1 MIERVLVLSA
11 LACAGVNA
19 FGHLPEIIHEDNTFA
34 PTARPTTTPAP
45 TPTPLP
51 CEDYGADQ
59 AACPIYYGSGCFWGY
74 DSTGTYY
81 YYGAQTCTSQ
91 DPCSRD
97 DMTDEWSCEDAASMS
112 MSLDQCV
119 WNGASCETDECSY
132 YHDQASCPSSSYGS
146 QCFWGWGPGGM
157 DVMCSSIDPCSR
169 NGANDEYMCGDNMDQ
184 CAWNEASYSCETD
197 ECSYYLDEASCPSS
211 GYGSQCFWTWG
222 SWSGD
227 NICTSNDPC
236 SSGDEWSCEDS
247 SSMSTD
253 QCAWNGA
260 SCETSECSYA
270 SDEATCTGNGC
281 YWVWGFSGDEVC
293 RSWE

>member
-1 MIERVLVLSA
+1 
-11 LACAGVNA
+11 
-19 FGHLPEIIHEDNTFA
+19 
-34 PTARPTTTPAP
+34 
-45 TPTPLP
+45 
-51 CEDYGADQ
+51 
-59 AACPIYYGSGCFWGY
+59 
-74 DSTGTYY
+74 
-81 YYGAQTCTSQ
+81 
-91 DPCSRD
+91 
-97 DMTDEWSCEDAASMS
+97 
-112 MSLDQCV
+112 
-119 WNGASCETDECSY
+119 
-132 YHDQASCPSSSYGS
+132 
-146 QCFWGWGPGGM
+146 
-157 DVMCSSIDPCSR
+157 
-169 NGANDEYMCGDNMDQ
+169 MDQ

-211 GYGSQCFWTWG
+211 GYGSQCFWTWGSWSGNEICSSIDPCSRSGANDEYMCGNDNDECTWNDASWSCETDECSYYHDQASCPSWSYGSQCFWTWG

>member
-169 NGANDEYMCGDNMDQ
+169 SGYNDEY
-184 CAWNEASYSCETD
+184 T
-197 ECSYYLDEASCPSS
+197 
-211 GYGSQCFWTWG
+211 
-222 SWSGD
+222 
-227 NICTSNDPC
+227 
-236 SSGDEWSCEDS
+236 CEDAT
-247 SSMSTD
+247 MSNMD